1 MPKKYKFYLTF
12 QPSLPKKQKKEKHM
26 CPKCGSHQVVKIG
39 DNHSGLI
46 FSSGKQA
53 ETYYQCKNC
62 YHKWIEHR

>member
-1 MPKKYKFYLTF
+1 
-12 QPSLPKKQKKEKHM
+12 M

-46 FSSGKQA
+46 FSSGQQA

-62 YHKWIEHR
+62 SHKWIEHR

>member
-1 MPKKYKFYLTF
+1 
-12 QPSLPKKQKKEKHM
+12 M